1 MSRRIKFTSLI
12 FVILFLLACNTVTQ
26 PVKDVQN
33 LAGTAQSIAT
43 AMPIETLKA
52 VASEIPIS
60 TLEALPSAMPDV
72 QSMMNPQGTPVSAW
86 KDVPVMPQAT
96 AGQEFPDSKSYSFKV
111 NATVKEVQD
120 YYNTELAKQGWS
132 SSLSMPMGDTASLQ
146 SFEKDNSGLTV
157 TTVNVNG
164 SIVVILTME

>member
-1 MSRRIKFTSLI
+1 MSRRTKFLSLI
-12 FVILFLLACNTVTQ
+12 FAILFLLACNTVTQ

-33 LAGTAQSIAT
+33 LAGTAQSFAT
-43 AMPIETLKA
+43 ALPVETLRA
-52 VASEIPIS
+52 IASQIPAS

-72 QSMMNPQGTPVSAW
+72 QSMMNPQGTPASEW
-86 KDVPVMPQAT
+86 KGVPVMPQAT
-96 AGQEFPDSKSYSFKV
+96 TGQDFPGSKSYSFKV

-120 YYNTELAKQGWS
+120 YYNTELAKLGWTA
-132 SSLSMPMGDTASLQ
+132 SLSMPMGDSASLQ

-164 SIVVILTME
+164 SIVVILTMD

>member
-1 MSRRIKFTSLI
+1 MSRRTKFTFLL
-12 FVILFLLACNTVTQ
+12 FAILFLLACNTVTQ

-33 LAGTAQSIAT
+33 LAGTAQSFAT
-43 AMPIETLKA
+43 AMPMETLKA
-52 VASEIPIS
+52 VASEIPMS

-72 QSMMNPQGTPVSAW
+72 QAMMNPQGTPVSEW
-86 KDVPVMPQAT
+86 QGVPVMSQAT

-120 YYNTELAKQGWS
+120 YYNTELPKQGWS
-132 SSLSMPMGDTASLQ
+132 SSLSMPMGDNASLQ

-157 TTVNVNG
+157 TTVNING